1 MPGIEPAVSVREF
14 FGEQVARALRD
25 LRLETGPATEG
36 YLVGLLSGY
45 AVSEQIQVLAH
56 PLVVLLQQALEAPGP
71 DRQLRLRQLGDA
83 ALFLSGFFPDSFERR
98 GLDPTYAATMG
109 GRAYHLAGSQD
120 RDGAR
125 RLVLSEL
132 AQRFVEFVRVLDEV
146 RERTALSSDGEVL
159 QLYERWLRSGS
170 PAVAR
175 RLARRGVNAS
185 RARRSGSLH

>member
-14 FGEQVARALRD
+14 FGEHVARALRD

-45 AVSEQIQVLAH
+45 AVSEQIQVLAQ
-56 PLVVLLQQALEAPGP
+56 PLVALLQRALEAQGAARPI
-71 DRQLRLRQLGDA
+71 RLRELGDA

-98 GLDPTYAATMG
+98 GLDPSYAASMG
-109 GRAYHLAGSQD
+109 GRAYLLAGSQD

-125 RLVLSEL
+125 RQVLSEL
-132 AQRFVEFVRVLDEV
+132 ARRFVEFARVLDEV
-146 RERTALSSDGEVL
+146 RERTALSTDGAVL
-159 QLYERWLRSGS
+159 QLYEHWLRSGS

-175 RLARRGVNAS
+175 RLARRGVHA
-185 RARRSGSLH
+185 ARGKRSGPLH

>member
-1 MPGIEPAVSVREF
+1 MSGIEPAVSVREF
-14 FGEQVARALRD
+14 FGEHVARALRD

-45 AVSEQIQVLAH
+45 AVSEQIHVLAH
-56 PLVVLLQQALEAPGP
+56 PLVGLLQRAMEATGP
-71 DRQLRLRQLGDA
+71 DRQLRLRELGDA

-98 GLDPTYAATMG
+98 GLDATYAATMG
-109 GRAYHLAGSQD
+109 GRAYLLAGSQD

-132 AQRFVEFVRVLDEV
+132 ARRFVEFVRVLDEV
-146 RERTALSSDGEVL
+146 REQTALSSDGAVL

-175 RLARRGVNAS
+175 RLARRGVHAA
-185 RARRSGSLH
+185 RTRRSGPLH